1 MDVSVEPHVPV
12 GDPLTQRAYRDGDED
27 VPAIFEFDYNS
38 SYQVTITPDDES
50 TASQGYCLVS
60 FMDAEKNLLV
70 YHTQKIAKDGTF
82 TFTYENGIPDGLDPD
97 ELADLLAQEDKLTFV
112 AYWGEYI
119 PAAAG
124 FMKAAGRE
132 ISGMKNGAV
141 IGLPPVQLPVTTTY
155 KLGDHIALEDET
167 LRDGTRCIV
176 LRAAEGYAL
185 PETIEVTINKQ
196 AYSVYTAGERID
208 GQPWFDFE
216 NSTLFIPGG
225 LLKPGYTRSIMVT
238 IQAEAVAVAVP
249 ELLPSPEQREI
260 MYRKIR
266 EYRNSKP
273 IFTIDFQHDGEYVK
287 GCIAGGRSYLHINA
301 NGDIEPCAFIHYAD
315 SNIRKHSLLEAYKR
329 PLFMAYK
336 EGQPFNDNM
345 LRPCPMLENP
355 ECLRNMVKCS
365 GACSTDMESPENI
378 DDLYAKCKPYAERW
392 APKADELWTAS
403 RSNQDE

>member
-1 MDVSVEPHVPV
+1 VLKIFCSNSKHTKRRDGNILRLVLPSLLSVALCLACLAGTTWAWFTSTVSGNVATLNAARFSCTIEVQQMDVSVEPHVPV

-27 VPAIFEFDYNS
+27 FPAIFEFNYNS
-38 SYQVTITPDDES
+38 SYRVTITPDNES

-60 FMDAEKNLLV
+60 FMNADKNLV

-82 TFTYENGIPDGLDPD
+82 TFTYENGIPDGLDLD

-249 ELLPSPEQREI
+249 EITPTPEASPAPTTEPTESQPPYGESTPEASPAPTTEPTESQPPYGESTSEASPAPTMEPIESQPSYGESTPEPTPNDE
-260 MYRKIR
+260 
-266 EYRNSKP
+266 
-273 IFTIDFQHDGEYVK
+273 D
-287 GCIAGGRSYLHINA
+287 AGG
-301 NGDIEPCAFIHYAD
+301 GE
-315 SNIRKHSLLEAYKR
+315 
-329 PLFMAYK
+329 
-336 EGQPFNDNM
+336 
-345 LRPCPMLENP
+345 
-355 ECLRNMVKCS
+355 
-365 GACSTDMESPENI
+365 
-378 DDLYAKCKPYAERW
+378 
-392 APKADELWTAS
+392 
-403 RSNQDE
+403 

>member
-1 MDVSVEPHVPV
+1 VLKIFCSNSKHTKRRDGNILRLVLPSLLSVALCLACLAGTTWAWFTSTVSGNVATLNAARFSCTIEVQQMDVSVEPHVPV

-82 TFTYENGIPDGLDPD
+82 TFTYENGIPDGLDLD

-249 ELLPSPEQREI
+249 EITPTPEASPAPTTEPTESQPPYGESTPEASPAPTTEPTESQPPYGESTSEASPAPTMEPIESQPSYGESTPEPTPNDE
-260 MYRKIR
+260 
-266 EYRNSKP
+266 
-273 IFTIDFQHDGEYVK
+273 D
-287 GCIAGGRSYLHINA
+287 AGG
-301 NGDIEPCAFIHYAD
+301 GE
-315 SNIRKHSLLEAYKR
+315 
-329 PLFMAYK
+329 
-336 EGQPFNDNM
+336 
-345 LRPCPMLENP
+345 
-355 ECLRNMVKCS
+355 
-365 GACSTDMESPENI
+365 
-378 DDLYAKCKPYAERW
+378 
-392 APKADELWTAS
+392 
-403 RSNQDE
+403 